1 MAWGLGGKGDNSR
14 MLTPGEMG
22 LIKKVFRTA
31 RLPRLEE
38 VSIADGVNGNGGE
51 WTDSDYEI
59 NVGPR
64 SFKHDLS
71 ILDPATLVHEMTHV
85 WQYYNHTLTK
95 AHGFAAHLRTG
106 ATDWVQ
112 KKLDRVLPGH
122 WEDDEADNR
131 LYKYDL
137 DGSWNDMGFEGQAQM
152 VQDWYEM
159 GMKTEGYR
167 YFFMKHIVW
176 SGDRAAGH
184 LTRTQLALREPDIT
198 GVQEMYINDK
208 AVAQDPGVPLSD
220 SYLISLLQPRYAAD
234 DVAGFGARARK
245 VEQVFQSAS
254 IAQALPLFTRL
265 TLRRP
270 GDKVAMY
277 FHGHLSTPSRTKLLQ
292 ILQNRAAGK

>member
-14 MLTPGEMG
+14 MLTAGEMG
-22 LIKKVFRTA
+22 LIQKVFRTA
-31 RLPRLEE
+31 RLPRLDEI
-38 VSIADGVNGNGGE
+38 SIADGVNGNGGE

-64 SFKHDLS
+64 AFKTDLS
-71 ILDPATLVHEMTHV
+71 NSDPATLVHEMTHV
-85 WQYYNHTLTK
+85 WQYHNHTLTK
-95 AHGFAAHLRTG
+95 AHGFAAHLRAG

-137 DGSWNDMGFEGQAQM
+137 AGSWEDMGFEGQAQM

-159 GMKTEGYR
+159 GMKEEGYR
-167 YFFMKHIVW
+167 YFFMKKIVW
-176 SGDRAAGH
+176 GRDIAAAKLPRAE
-184 LTRTQLALREPDIT
+184 LAMQRPDIPGAEEVNIHDT
-198 GVQEMYINDK
+198 
-208 AVAQDPGVPLSD
+208 AVAQNPSAPLTD
-220 SYLISLLQPRYAAD
+220 SYLMSLLQPRFMAD
-234 DVAGFGARARK
+234 NVAGYGARARK
-245 VEQVFQSAS
+245 VEQVFRSTS

-265 TLRRP
+265 TLRNA
-270 GDKVAMY
+270 GDKVATY
-277 FHGHLSTPSRTKLLQ
+277 FHGHLSTPTRTKLLQ